1 MPELAIG
8 SPSPLRP
15 TATTKWPARTLPASP
30 VVTGAKAAAS
40 STARR
45 NRARSVDES
54 RPTRVA
60 STVLPSPPTRVIA
73 AGERRNTCAAVTTM
87 PGCQTVAVASV
98 PRRPRTAKVPAARCS
113 TRAASASERS
123 ASGKPAESGAGPGT
137 VLLFMAVI
145 GTSGDERNVRAWPTR
160 RIRRTAGAASAARVR
175 RWCVAGRFARPAG
188 GPARLALDR
197 IAMARVVVQGPVG
210 VVQATGDG
218 PRPVGQLPAVDPGD
232 RQHAAAGRA
241 EKDLV
246 GGRELGRGHRRHP
259 EGDRQRVAQLDH
271 RLARDAL
278 EHAAVGRAH
287 DAVLDHEDVE
297 PGALGDV
304 ALRIDH
310 AAGVGAA
317 VVGIE

>member
-73 AGERRNTCAAVTTM
+73 AGERRNTCAAVTTR

-98 PRRPRTAKVPAARCS
+98 PRRPRTAKVPAARRS
-113 TRAASASERS
+113 TRAARASERS
-123 ASGKPAESGAGPGT
+123 ASGEAAESGAGPGA

-145 GTSGDERNVRAWPTR
+145 GASGDEAKRTRLADPANPPNGGRGLGGRGSQVVRRGPLCKAR
-160 RIRRTAGAASAARVR
+160 RRWLLSARSDRGGAGRRAAPSRRRAGA
-175 RWCVAGRFARPAG
+175 G
-188 GPARLALDR
+188 
-197 IAMARVVVQGPVG
+197 
-210 VVQATGDG
+210 
-218 PRPVGQLPAVDPGD
+218 
-232 RQHAAAGRA
+232 
-241 EKDLV
+241 
-246 GGRELGRGHRRHP
+246 
-259 EGDRQRVAQLDH
+259 
-271 RLARDAL
+271 
-278 EHAAVGRAH
+278 
-287 DAVLDHEDVE
+287 
-297 PGALGDV
+297 
-304 ALRIDH
+304 
-310 AAGVGAA
+310 
-317 VVGIE
+317 